1 MKFTGKVNNG
11 KLTLDDR
18 LGLKQYLYDLEGYVT
33 LEIKLAEK
41 VRSPQQN
48 AYYRVIVRLLAK
60 ELGYTD
66 NEMHK
71 VLKNKYEIE
80 STKHL
85 SIEEF
90 GEYIDQ
96 IIRWA
101 VTEMGIVLPDPKQPL
116 QSEH

>member
-18 LGLKQYLYDLEGYVT
+18 LGFKQYLYNLEGYVT
-33 LEIKLAEK
+33 LEIKIAKK

-48 AYYRVIVRLLAK
+48 AYYRVIVRELSK
-60 ELGYTD
+60 ELGYTEQ
-66 NEMHK
+66 EMHE
-71 VLKNKYEIE
+71 VLKQKYDIE
-80 STKHL
+80 STKSL
-85 SIEEF
+85 AVEEF

-101 VTEMGIVLPDPKQPL
+101 VTEMGIVLPDPKQSHQL
-116 QSEH
+116 